1 MRLTTKVRYNVLR
14 TVEISKEP
22 IELYKIIKFEGLTS
36 SGAEA
41 KEVIT
46 AGQVSVNG
54 EVEYRKRKKIVSG
67 DIVLFGE
74 DEICIQAVGQ
84 Y

>member
-1 MRLTTKVRYNVLR
+1 LR